1 MAQGAVKGILWHKA
15 ATISRS
21 VYRPDEPRRRD
32 GVGVRRLSIVALDF
46 LRRTRFGDPRVLI
59 DRFSVSLLTFDRGSY

>member
-1 MAQGAVKGILWHKA
+1 MAQGGDDFKIRVP
-15 ATISRS
+15 T
-21 VYRPDEPRRRD
+21 DELRRRH

-46 LRRTRFGDPRVLI
+46 LRRTRFGVPRVLI

>member
-1 MAQGAVKGILWHKA
+1 MAQGGDDFKIRIPK
-15 ATISRS
+15 
-21 VYRPDEPRRRD
+21 DEPRRRD

-46 LRRTRFGDPRVLI
+46 LRRTRFGDPRMLI